1 MFSPVLNQGGRLT
14 LGGGSIFAKPQRYL
28 IACQDAQIEGHAAMS
43 VFFKTHPI
51 EDHIQPDQEL
61 A

>member
-14 LGGGSIFAKPQRYL
+14 LGGGIIFPKPQRYL

-43 VFFKTHPI
+43 GLFSYSSN
-51 EDHIQPDQEL
+51 
-61 A
+61 